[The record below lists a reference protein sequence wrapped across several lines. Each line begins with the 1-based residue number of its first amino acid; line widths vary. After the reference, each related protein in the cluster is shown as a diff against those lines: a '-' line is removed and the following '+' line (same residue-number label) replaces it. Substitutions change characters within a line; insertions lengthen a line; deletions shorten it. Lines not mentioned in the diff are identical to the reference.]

1 MTPEKTYLIV
11 TTTLEN
17 EEDAEELARKI
28 VEHKLGACIQIS
40 KIKSIYNWKGKLET
54 SNEFKLEIKTSE
66 DKYKELEEFIIKN
79 HKYELP
85 EIVAVKIEKGNE
97 KYLNWVDEK

>member
-1 MTPEKTYLIV
+1 MAEKTYLII

-28 VEHKLGACIQIS
+28 VEHKLGACVQIS
-40 KIKSIYNWKGKLET
+40 KIKSIYNWKGKIET
-54 SNEFKLEIKTSE
+54 SNEFKLDIKTSE
-66 DKYKELEEFIIKN
+66 DKYKELEKFIIKN

-85 EIVAVKIEKGNE
+85 EIVAVKIENGNE
-97 KYLNWVDEK
+97 KYLNWVEEK